1 MRSVRR
7 RYHTVSVV
15 SFSLLWAAFVFL
27 FVLISSDAFAAPV
40 TYETVRVGPGQYAP
54 TGTTSPVTFNVKT
67 PGVSKFHQI
76 VPVATPSTLGKL
88 ARKTLRGGG
97 VGLAVGAAIEGLGY
111 LIDKATGDIKKEVTV
126 LGNPT
131 GNSGWGQNMSVQTA
145 SLNQV
150 SALVSF
156 CAGAQFCSIHYKTP
170 NVSAEARR
178 WNCSNPSYPI
188 GYNFN
193 SPTSAEPAFSGRCY
207 VATSTIPETTTIVEL
222 DPSDY
227 EIIDNKL
234 NTALSLAE
242 KTAIIKN
249 AIATANPSGTV
260 NSDNY
265 PVAITGNSAAQQ
277 FYSDWPEFRTL
288 LQQLVNAE
296 TAAYLATVQP
306 EFEVA
311 PGDQAIVDDGTDFAP
326 PDLDTPTLELPA
338 FCEWATFICAP
349 FVGGDQPEV
358 PMLDLEA
365 PNYDSGL
372 PQTASCPAPVVIETQ
387 WFGSLNLSYEPACEF
402 ASGIRVPLLA
412 ISYLVSG
419 FIVVG
424 VRR

>member
-15 SFSLLWAAFVFL
+15 SFSLLWAAFVVL

-54 TGTTSPVTFNVKT
+54 SGVTSPITVNVKG

-76 VPVATPSTLGKL
+76 VPVATPSTIGKL
-88 ARKTLRGGG
+88 GRALVRGGG
-97 VGLAVGAAIEGLGY
+97 VGIVITGAVEGLGY
-111 LIDKATGDIKKEVTV
+111 LIDQATGEIKKEIVV
-126 LGNPT
+126 PPPDG
-131 GNSGWGQNMSVQTA
+131 SGWTGSFNVAGFVAGTPEGACSAA
-145 SLNQV
+145 SAPYGSRITIGDNPGY
-150 SALVSF
+150 F
-156 CAGAQFCSIHYKTP
+156 GYCYKLLP
-170 NVSAEARR
+170 SGDIYAR
-178 WNCSNPSYPI
+178 WNIVGSGSY
-188 GYNFN
+188 N
-193 SPTSAEPAFSGRCY
+193 EP
-207 VATSTIPETTTIVEL
+207 VETTAIVDL

-227 EIIDNKL
+227 QIIDNKL

-242 KTAIIKN
+242 KMAILKHFLN
-249 AIATANPSGTV
+249 QLAPSGTV
-260 NSDNY
+260 STDNY
-265 PVAITGNSAAQQ
+265 PVSISSSNSQLEQ
-277 FYSDWPEFRTL
+277 LYSDWPELRQS
-288 LQQLVNAE
+288 LQQLVNAV
-296 TAAYLATVQP
+296 LAEQLALADP
-306 EFEVA
+306 EFSPSPDE
-311 PGDQAIVDDGTDFAP
+311 QTIVDQGLDSPPLSPDF
-326 PDLDTPTLELPA
+326 ELPA
-338 FCEWATFICAP
+338 FCEWASFICEP
-349 FVGGDQPEV
+349 FVGGDQPDV

-387 WFGSLNLSYEPACEF
+387 WFGSLNLSYEPACQF